1 MIDWEKVYIAIKR
14 QVEEISV
21 TLMRHE
27 DKNFC
32 LAQVAPQSWRL
43 VSYKIEQG
51 VETYFVIVPSPAFCR
66 FILNREYLK
75 VVDLHPE
82 CFGQNDDR
90 LIVRALK
97 EYDKQKLIRE
107 YTDEEFLEYLR
118 GETMAY
124 VFKVEKDSS
133 ISNRIL
139 RLDLCRGINE
149 SNQFQGGILHVL
161 KHFTIE
167 GYSTISSNRKEF
179 QVETWSEIYKYIIL
193 NFFIGKTENDKREN
207 YYIATSCL
215 KDGHILRGV
224 YYKENDIPVSFI
236 SSMRIDTPK

>member
-1 MIDWEKVYIAIKR
+1 MIDLEKVYIAIKK
-14 QVEEISV
+14 QVEEIAIV
-21 TLMRHE
+21 LMHHE

-32 LAQVAPQSWRL
+32 LAQVTPQSWRL
-43 VSYKIEQG
+43 VSYKVEHE

-75 VVDLHPE
+75 VVDLYPE
-82 CFGQNDDR
+82 YFGQNDDR
-90 LIVRALK
+90 LIVKALK
-97 EYDKQKLIRE
+97 EYDKHKLIRE
-107 YTDEEFLEYLR
+107 YTDEEFLKYIQ

-133 ISNRIL
+133 ISNRVL

-149 SNQFQGGILHVL
+149 NNQFQGGIFHIL

-179 QVETWSEIYKYIIL
+179 QIETWSKIYKYIIL
-193 NFFIGKTENDKREN
+193 NFFLGKTVNDKREN
-207 YYIATSCL
+207 YHIATSYL

-236 SSMRIDTPK
+236 SSMRIDTP

>member
-1 MIDWEKVYIAIKR
+1 MIDLEKIHIAIKR

-27 DKNFC
+27 YKNFC

-43 VSYKIEQG
+43 VSYKIEQN
-51 VETYFVIVPSPAFCR
+51 VEAAFVIVPSPAFCR

-75 VVDLHPE
+75 VVDAYPGY
-82 CFGQNDDR
+82 FGQNDDR
-90 LIVRALK
+90 LVVKALK
-97 EYDKQKLIRE
+97 EYDKHKMIRE
-107 YTDEEFLEYLR
+107 YTDEEFLEYIR

-124 VFKVEKDSS
+124 VFKVENNNS

-139 RLDLCRGINE
+139 RLDLCRGINK
-149 SNQFQGGILHVL
+149 SYQFQGGIFHIL
-161 KHFTIE
+161 KHFTVE
-167 GYSTISSNRKEF
+167 GYSTISSCKKEF

-193 NFFIGKTENDKREN
+193 NFFMGKTENDKREN

-215 KDGHILRGV
+215 NDGHILRGV

-236 SSMRIDTPK
+236 SSMHVDTP

>member
-32 LAQVAPQSWRL
+32 LTQVAPQSWRL

-97 EYDKQKLIRE
+97 E
-107 YTDEEFLEYLR
+107 
-118 GETMAY
+118 
-124 VFKVEKDSS
+124 S
-133 ISNRIL
+133 IL
-139 RLDLCRGINE
+139 R
-149 SNQFQGGILHVL
+149 
-161 KHFTIE
+161 
-167 GYSTISSNRKEF
+167 
-179 QVETWSEIYKYIIL
+179 
-193 NFFIGKTENDKREN
+193 
-207 YYIATSCL
+207 
-215 KDGHILRGV
+215 
-224 YYKENDIPVSFI
+224 
-236 SSMRIDTPK
+236 

>member
-1 MIDWEKVYIAIKR
+1 MIDLEKAFITIKKR
-14 QVEEISV
+14 VEEIAV
-21 TLMRHE
+21 ILMCHE
-27 DKNFC
+27 DKDFC
-32 LAQVAPQSWRL
+32 LAQVSPQSWRL
-43 VSYKIEQG
+43 VSYKIEQD
-51 VETYFVIVPSPAFCR
+51 VEIYFVIVPSPAFCR

-75 VVDLHPE
+75 VVDLYPE
-82 CFGQNDDR
+82 YFGQNDDR
-90 LIVRALK
+90 LIVKALK
-97 EYDKQKLIRE
+97 EYDKHKLIRE
-107 YTDEEFLEYLR
+107 YTDEEFLEYIL

-124 VFKVEKDSS
+124 VFKVEKDNS

-139 RLDLCRGINE
+139 RLDLCRGING
-149 SNQFQGGILHVL
+149 SNQFQGGIFHVF

-167 GYSTISSNRKEF
+167 GYPTISSNRKEF

-207 YYIATSCL
+207 YHISTSYL
-215 KDGHILRGV
+215 KDGHLLRGV

>member
-1 MIDWEKVYIAIKR
+1 MIDLGKVYIAIKR

-43 VSYKIEQG
+43 VSYKVEQN
-51 VETYFVIVPSPAFCR
+51 VEVAFVIVPSPAFCR

-75 VVDLHPE
+75 VVDAYPE
-82 CFGQNDDR
+82 YFGQNDDR
-90 LIVRALK
+90 LIVKALK
-97 EYDKQKLIRE
+97 EYDKHKMIRE
-107 YTDEEFLEYLR
+107 YTDEEFLEYIR

-124 VFKVEKDSS
+124 VFKVENNSS

-139 RLDLCRGINE
+139 RLDLCRGINK
-149 SNQFQGGILHVL
+149 SYQFQGGIFHIL
-161 KHFTIE
+161 KHFTVE
-167 GYSTISSNRKEF
+167 GYSTISSCKKEF

-193 NFFIGKTENDKREN
+193 NFFMGKTENDKRKN

-224 YYKENDIPVSFI
+224 YYKENDVPVSFI